1 MPKWWPWGRSKH
13 PDPELAAPATQP
25 ESAWHRLPA
34 VQRTI
39 GDIETTAHLRGFAE
53 SLTTSQDPGITGS
66 LELLSTGHADRLS
79 VLDVAHHS
87 SGASAPPTNAPV
99 APKPKSRTWAP
110 SPMAVQ
116 RALRSTATVQR
127 ADEIT
132 PVREIHSV
140 EATAHTVGP
149 LHSMVQAPPPDDRR
163 ILGVANEREFE
174 ANEPQSVSA
183 VAPQPASI
191 DHHSSTVTEDPVSQ
205 AAQPTPPT
213 ASAPPAVQRLS
224 SSADPVPAA
233 APQAVSA
240 NSLGSADTSLT
251 PPPRHLPSLQRAATG
266 SDAPPQCF
274 TAGRPIPVLRTID
287 APGRQP
293 APRKPDTVTPKTVG
307 DIGNA
312 VQRWIDPGPTRAATA
327 AATTPL
333 PPDPAPP
340 STPSESDGELP
351 VVRTAE
357 TKQSTTAP
365 PPVTAQRVMTNTEE
379 GDPAPRTGNSPAPDV
394 VVQSLSDVI
403 GQSLPAVEVQRLPMA
418 EARPDATVAGAE
430 PERRTPTMPAVQR
443 APSVV
448 SARPLPERSTHTF
461 PEVHVDAVE
470 TPGPCDSWGD
480 STVSGRYPHQRA
492 SQSEATR
499 ISQALPHAAEHA
511 TPTTPQSGV
520 MQRVASPVVEPT
532 SALHRTGSPAAP
544 SHPDSTV
551 SPVVQR
557 AAATGRRLVVL
568 PPLRP
573 SATNAHDGPDSS
585 QKAPERSVL
594 FDSPRP
600 VGLQRMFGDNG
611 MRTDRGTGFRP
622 ASSGSAGFASA
633 AFSPGESSSDPAS
646 GVPQFETSGPSYD
659 PSTNTITFASPTVQR
674 EPEAAPPPE
683 TAPAAAQAPSTP
695 SGPAPSGP
703 AAASPAGGGDVEELV
718 NKLYDP
724 LAARLRAELWLDRER
739 AGVLMDLGR

>member
-13 PDPELAAPATQP
+13 PDPELTAPASRP
-25 ESAWHRLPA
+25 EPAWHRLPA
-34 VQRTI
+34 IQRMI
-39 GDIETTAHLRGFAE
+39 GDIDPTVHLQGFAE
-53 SLTTSQDPGITGS
+53 SLTTSQNPGITGS

-87 SGASAPPTNAPV
+87 SGASAHPTDSPV
-99 APKPKSRTWAP
+99 APTPQSRTWAP

-140 EATAHTVGP
+140 EATAHTEGP

-183 VAPQPASI
+183 VAPEPASI

-233 APQAVSA
+233 PQAVSA

-266 SDAPPQCF
+266 SDAAPQWF

-287 APGRQP
+287 APGSQP

-307 DIGNA
+307 DSGNA
-312 VQRWIDPGPTRAATA
+312 VQCWIDPGPTH

-357 TKQSTTAP
+357 TQQSTTAP
-365 PPVTAQRVMTNTEE
+365 LPVTAQRVTTNTEE
-379 GDPAPRTGNSPAPDV
+379 RDPAPRTGNSPAPDV
-394 VVQSLSDVI
+394 VAQSLPDVI

-430 PERRTPTMPAVQR
+430 PERRTPTMPAVQQAPSVVSAR
-443 APSVV
+443 PLPEPAPDVVVQSLPDVIAQSLPAVEVQRLPMAEARPDATVAGAEPERRTPTMPAVQQAPSVV

-461 PEVHVDAVE
+461 PGVHVEADE
-470 TPGPCDSWGD
+470 TPGAWDSWGH
-480 STVSGRYPHQRA
+480 SPASGRYPHQCA
-492 SQSEATR
+492 SQSEATWEPP
-499 ISQALPHAAEHA
+499 SEG
-511 TPTTPQSGV
+511 QSE
-520 MQRVASPVVEPT
+520 VAW
-532 SALHRTGSPAAP
+532 A
-544 SHPDSTV
+544 STK
-551 SPVVQR
+551 
-557 AAATGRRLVVL
+557 AAATSWASRGSAEPPGCDTAGLERSDPDIAGPATCGRARH
-568 PPLRP
+568 PDGTAIRCD
-573 SATNAHDGPDSS
+573 ATSRVARRRADFRTAPNRITSHAKPFGFDGVARRTASRGHRQAAGGAPTA
-585 QKAPERSVL
+585 APECH
-594 FDSPRP
+594 
-600 VGLQRMFGDNG
+600 QRT
-611 MRTDRGTGFRP
+611 R
-622 ASSGSAGFASA
+622 
-633 AFSPGESSSDPAS
+633 
-646 GVPQFETSGPSYD
+646 
-659 PSTNTITFASPTVQR
+659 
-674 EPEAAPPPE
+674 
-683 TAPAAAQAPSTP
+683 
-695 SGPAPSGP
+695 
-703 AAASPAGGGDVEELV
+703 
-718 NKLYDP
+718 
-724 LAARLRAELWLDRER
+724 R
-739 AGVLMDLGR
+739 AG